1 MSFCRHF
8 GALVDPQTD
17 EKELNCPSTALA
29 PLCKIARRQGTGQV
43 WMGRGEAEVVWKV
56 IGEVVWK
63 VIGEV
68 MGVFVD
74 NGSGLGC
81 GVVGP

>member
-1 MSFCRHF
+1 
-8 GALVDPQTD
+8 
-17 EKELNCPSTALA
+17 
-29 PLCKIARRQGTGQV
+29 
-43 WMGRGEAEVVWKV
+43 MGRGEAEVVWKV

>member
-1 MSFCRHF
+1 
-8 GALVDPQTD
+8 
-17 EKELNCPSTALA
+17 
-29 PLCKIARRQGTGQV
+29 
-43 WMGRGEAEVVWKV
+43 MGRGEAEVVWKV

-74 NGSGLGC
+74 NGSGLGY